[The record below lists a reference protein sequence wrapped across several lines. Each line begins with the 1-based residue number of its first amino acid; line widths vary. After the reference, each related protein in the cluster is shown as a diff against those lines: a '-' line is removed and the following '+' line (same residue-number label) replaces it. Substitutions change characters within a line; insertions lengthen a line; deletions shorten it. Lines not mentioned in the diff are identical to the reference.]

1 MFLCI
6 MDVFFFVLPHN
17 KPVKQSSVNALT
29 LRYHNYVITCLKTL
43 LDPRFWLAK
52 V

>member
-1 MFLCI
+1 MFFI
-6 MDVFFFVLPHN
+6 YNGRVFFVLLHN
-17 KPVKQSSVNALT
+17 KPVKHSSVNALT
-29 LRYHNYVITCLKTL
+29 LSYHNYVITCLKAL